1 MKYLITVIAFFLISS
16 VANANNTAVSDAAAE
31 EYCKVKYSD
40 NTGTGVYRGQCKSEK
55 PDGHGTVTFYN
66 GDKITGTFSNGIIS
80 GEGVYRSANGN
91 TYEGQWLEGRRHGQ
105 GVYKWAKG
113 STYEGE
119 WVDDKRHGEGVFV
132 WANGNRFVGKFRDNK
147 RFNGNYYTSNGYVY
161 KCRLG
166 QCK

>member
-1 MKYLITVIAFFLISS
+1 MKILMSVVILFLISS
-16 VANANNTAVSDAAAE
+16 MAKASAADDAAE

-40 NTGTGVYRGQCKSEK
+40 SSGTGLYRGQCENNL
-55 PDGHGTVTFYN
+55 PNGFGTVTFRS
-66 GDKITGTFSNGIIS
+66 GDKITGTFAKGIIS
-80 GEGVYRSANGN
+80 GEGVYTSATGN
-91 TYEGQWLEGRRHGQ
+91 TYEGDWLKGRRHGQ

-113 STYEGE
+113 SSYDGE
-119 WVDDKRHGEGVFV
+119 WVDDKRHGKGVFV

-147 RFNGNYYTSNGYVY
+147 RFNGNYYTSSGHVY